1 MPRVILGQWTQKDEQ
16 FVRNLK
22 AELGRRGKGYKNLM
36 RRTGKSQ
43 GAVYKRFN
51 QPGTTTV
58 DELRVSLRSIKL
70 KSLLTTS
77 ASQLSISW
85 SK

>member
-58 DELRVSLRSIKL
+58 DELRIFIQE
-70 KSLLTTS
+70 
-77 ASQLSISW
+77 AGLSEDDVLDFLFKDRW
-85 SK
+85 C

>member
-16 FVRNLK
+16 FVRNLR

-58 DELRVSLRSIKL
+58 DELRIFIQE
-70 KSLLTTS
+70 
-77 ASQLSISW
+77 AGLSEDDVLDFLF
-85 SK
+85 KDRG